1 MVYLLYGE
9 ERYLLENKIKRI
21 KKEFG
26 EIVQGINYIQIDET
40 TVDNIISD
48 IETPAFGYKKK
59 MILAKN
65 TSLFK
70 KEKKTTKK
78 EEKVKPIID
87 KLAQYINENIQE
99 INQIVDL
106 IFVEEETEKNSLYKS
121 IEKMEK

>member
-59 MILAKN
+59 MILAKIH
-65 TSLFK
+65 LYLRK
-70 KEKKTTKK
+70 KRKLLKKKK
-78 EEKVKPIID
+78 RS
-87 KLAQYINENIQE
+87 
-99 INQIVDL
+99 NQ
-106 IFVEEETEKNSLYKS
+106 
-121 IEKMEK
+121 